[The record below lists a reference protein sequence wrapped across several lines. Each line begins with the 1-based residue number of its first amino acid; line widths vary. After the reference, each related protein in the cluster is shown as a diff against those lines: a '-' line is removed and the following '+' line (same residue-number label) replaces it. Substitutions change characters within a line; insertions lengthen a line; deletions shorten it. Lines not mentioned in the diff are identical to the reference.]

1 MSSDYHRQT
10 AYSRDSLGGHALDW
24 SIQPEPFKSYKNHQ
38 PRPLAS
44 PRPPQASIF
53 DLALAWPPPAA
64 QPPQPLDAAGLSATL
79 LMSGGITA
87 RAWDAPQAPGL
98 RACAS
103 AGALFPAELYVAACG
118 LEGLEDG
125 LYHFAPAGPGL
136 TPLWGGAWAEAL
148 GRLLGRQPS
157 ALTFF
162 ITAMYWRSLW
172 KYRTRAYRYCLLDA
186 GHLLAN
192 LELACAAWGYA
203 PQPRLDFP
211 DRSLGVFL
219 GLASDEE
226 SALAVVQA
234 GPEPAQPGPPSAGLP
249 PLDRQALPL
258 SARVGRDTQ
267 VLAAHAQGDLE
278 APTGSRLWPTVRIDS
293 QPQPLAPA
301 PSGGPSLLATVRSRR
316 SRRNFIPGG
325 LDQDSLAR
333 LLIATL
339 PGEAPCQATLLLGPD
354 GALPAGTYLY
364 LPVDRSLALLKA
376 ADQRRGLAQAC
387 LGQLWVGQASL
398 SLVLWAD
405 LELLEERGGPRTYR
419 HAMIAAGRAGQRL
432 YLAATALGLGCCGV
446 GAFYDQE
453 VAAVAGLPAQAQP
466 LYVLACGPVKGGLA

>member
-1 MSSDYHRQT
+1 MSDYHRQT
-10 AYSRDSLGGHALDW
+10 AYSRDTLGGHALDW
-24 SIQPEPFKSYKNHQ
+24 GIQPEPFKRYRSHQ
-38 PRPLAS
+38 PQPLPS
-44 PRPPQASIF
+44 PRPPQAAFF
-53 DLALAWPPPAA
+53 DLALDWPPPAVE
-64 QPPQPLDAAGLSATL
+64 PPLPLDAAGLSASL
-79 LMSGGITA
+79 LLSGGITS
-87 RAWDAPQAPGL
+87 RAWDAPEAPGL
-98 RACAS
+98 RAAAS
-103 AGALFPAELYVAACG
+103 AGALYPAEVYVAACG
-118 LEGLEDG
+118 VADLEDG
-125 LYHFAPAGPGL
+125 LYHFTPALPGL
-136 TPLWGGAWAEAL
+136 TPLWAGPLAAAL
-148 GRLLGRQPS
+148 GRALGSQPS

-203 PQPRLDFP
+203 PQTRLDFP

-226 SALAVVQA
+226 AALAVVQA
-234 GPEPAQPGPPSAGLP
+234 GPEPAQAGPDSAGLP

-258 SARVGRDTQ
+258 SARMGRDSQ

-278 APTGSRLWPTVRIDS
+278 GPVGSRLWPSLRASS
-293 QPQPLAPA
+293 QPLPLGQAPA
-301 PSGGPSLLATVRSRR
+301 GGPSLLASVRSRR

-325 LDQDSLAR
+325 LDQESLAR

-339 PGEAPCQATLLLGPD
+339 PADAPCQATVLLGPG
-354 GALPAGTYLY
+354 GALPTGAYLY
-364 LPVDRSLALLKA
+364 LPASQSLAPLKA
-376 ADQRRGLAQAC
+376 SDQRRDLAQAC
-387 LGQLWVGQASL
+387 LGQLWVGQACL

-405 LELLEERGGPRTYR
+405 LELLNERGGPRTYR
-419 HAMIAAGRAGQRL
+419 HAMLAAGRAGQRL

-453 VAAVAGLPAQAQP
+453 VAAIAGIPPQAQP
-466 LYVLACGPVKGGLA
+466 LYVLACGPVKGGIGG